1 MFHLLCR
8 KTHTERYFQFMLQVS
23 HVFFSPLCFTN
34 SPWKAVH
41 VERGNSTDVCLR
53 KNTCFSL
60 SAVVCLR
67 KDKWSSL
74 MFNMCVLQG
83 KYCLALICPSI
94 PIFSIC
100 MNQSSLPFKLTHWH
114 CFSIISQERQCHWM
128 LLCFISGVS
137 LSRRKYGLQEEKK
150 RGQFVWAPEQH
161 PGILHNPQLSYTEQH
176 LARYTRLHLWLN
188 CITGFVHSIHCT
200 AFYPL
205 NIDSAWLWSHTI
217 IGAECNTLT

>member
-1 MFHLLCR
+1 
-8 KTHTERYFQFMLQVS
+8 
-23 HVFFSPLCFTN
+23 
-34 SPWKAVH
+34 
-41 VERGNSTDVCLR
+41 
-53 KNTCFSL
+53 
-60 SAVVCLR
+60 
-67 KDKWSSL
+67 

-83 KYCLALICPSI
+83 KYCLALICPRLG
-94 PIFSIC
+94 
-100 MNQSSLPFKLTHWH
+100 LPVFQYLAFVCVNGIRAVCHLKLTHWH
-114 CFSIISQERQCHWM
+114 CFSNISQERQCHWM

-217 IGAECNTLT
+217 IGAEWNTLT